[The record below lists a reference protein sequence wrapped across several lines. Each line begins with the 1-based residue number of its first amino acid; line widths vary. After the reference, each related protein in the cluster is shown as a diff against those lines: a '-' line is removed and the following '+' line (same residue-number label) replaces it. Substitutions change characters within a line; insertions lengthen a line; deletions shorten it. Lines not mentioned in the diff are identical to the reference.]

1 MSSANLQAKKKQGSA
16 DNDFITTI
24 SQVAG
29 DQNGLDLPNPFPDIP
44 DPPEGWDPEANPQS
58 TFEESLPPPPWVPRK
73 QGQPEEYLPY
83 ARVFIIGNEGNP
95 EYEDILRRGA
105 KGDVVL
111 AKKEVADM
119 KGTGMFKVYLEWMEP
134 R

>member
-1 MSSANLQAKKKQGSA
+1 MSVNLQAKKKQSS

-29 DQNGLDLPNPFPDIP
+29 DQDGLDLPNPFPDIP
-44 DPPEGWDPEANPQS
+44 DPPDGWDPEKDPIS
-58 TFEESLPPPPWVPRK
+58 TFEESVPPPPWAPRK
-73 QGQPEEYLPY
+73 QAQQQQLVPY
-83 ARVFIIGNEGNP
+83 ARVFIVGNDGNA
-95 EYEDILRRGA
+95 EYENVLRRGA
-105 KGDVVL
+105 MGEVVL

-134 R
+134 H

>member
-1 MSSANLQAKKKQGSA
+1 MSSANLQSKKKQGSA

-58 TFEESLPPPPWVPRK
+58 TFEESLPPPPWAPRK
-73 QGQPEEYLPY
+73 QQQEHYVPF
-83 ARVFIIGNEGNP
+83 ARVFIVGNDGNP
-95 EYEDILRRGA
+95 EYEDVLRRGA
-105 KGDVVL
+105 MGEVVL